1 MMERGASRPRA
12 RGEGATSGGGSA
24 RAVER
29 TLDILLAFLR
39 EGRDLGISDLS
50 RAQRLP
56 KATVHRLVMALV
68 GRGFLAR
75 DPHTAQYGVGPN
87 LFRLGNLFLAR
98 TEVRQA
104 ATPVIRELA
113 RTTEETVNLNI
124 IIDRRRVCIEKAEST
139 QDIRHFV
146 ELGRPLPL
154 YAGASGQVLLAFMDE
169 TEIDAVIAEGLS
181 PLAPRTITDPRRL
194 RRTLAE
200 IRRRGYVTS
209 TDERVAGASAVSTPV
224 QDGTG
229 QVVAGL
235 TISGPAYRFTTER
248 VRHYVNLVRDGATR
262 ISTAL
267 GYSGAIAV
275 KPARS
280 AGRRVGA
287 RLPCPVTRCR

>member
-1 MMERGASRPRA
+1 MERTGVRPAS
-12 RGEGATSGGGSA
+12 TGGSA
-24 RAVER
+24 RAAER

-56 KATVHRLVMALV
+56 KATVHRLVTALV
-68 GRGFLAR
+68 GRGFLTR

-98 TEVRQA
+98 TEVRQVA
-104 ATPVIRELA
+104 IPIIRELA
-113 RTTEETVNLNI
+113 RTTGETVNLNI

-139 QDIRHFV
+139 HDIRHFV

-169 TEIDAVIAEGLS
+169 TEIEAVIAEGLS
-181 PLAPRTITDPRRL
+181 PVAPRTITDPRRL

-209 TDERVAGASAVSTPV
+209 VDERVAGASAVSAPV
-224 QDGTG
+224 RDGTG
-229 QVVAGL
+229 HVAAGL
-235 TISGPAYRFTTER
+235 TISGPAYRFTPDR
-248 VRHYVNLVRDGATR
+248 VRRYVELVRGGASR
-262 ISTAL
+262 ISAAL

-280 AGRRVGA
+280 AGRRALGRASLVG
-287 RLPCPVTRCR
+287 